1 MYKVKVYFT
10 DLQDGGHPYQVGDV
24 FPRAGKEVSKE
35 RLAELSGTKN
45 KRGVA
50 LIEEVKEPAK
60 AEEPEEVKEPEEA
73 EKPEE
78 VKAVVKKPVLKKK
91 KG

>member
-10 DLQDGGHPYQVGDV
+10 DLQDGGHPYQVGEV
-24 FPRAGKEVSKE
+24 FPRAGKKVSAE
-35 RLAELSGTKN
+35 RLAELSGTNN

-50 LIEEVKEPAK
+50 LIEEVKEPAAEVPEK
-60 AEEPEEVKEPEEA
+60 DEAPVEEP
-73 EKPEE
+73 
-78 VKAVVKKPVLKKK
+78 KATVKKPVLKKK